1 MCGLNDFG
9 QLGLSKEK
17 TAREVL
23 PTLLDS
29 VSDVKEV
36 RTGIF
41 HSMVLNNAGEVFS
54 FGDNTFG
61 QLGVGIISDYETL
74 GGGRGGQSDSECVD
88 YRDAPTKVDALRN
101 IVKITSGHHS
111 AALTQS
117 GKLYFWGTGSFGVY
131 PTPQEVADLDFV
143 DVSIGGCF
151 GAAVDREGLLWTW
164 GSNS

>member
-23 PTLLDS
+23 PILLDS

-41 HSMVLNNAGEVFS
+41 HSMVLNKAGEVYS

-101 IVKITSGHHS
+101 IVKIASGHHS

-151 GAAVDREGLLWTW
+151 GAAVDREGLLWSW